1 MNGVIPTA
9 HLPSLHFP
17 LLYFI
22 LLLESL
28 EEQQALA
35 FCLTAKARSPKL
47 RQTESG
53 MK

>member
-1 MNGVIPTA
+1 MNGVILTA
-9 HLPSLHFP
+9 YLPSLHFP

-28 EEQQALA
+28 QEQQELA
-35 FCLTAKARSPKL
+35 FCLAAIVRNPEL

-53 MK
+53 MM